1 MDHWKFGDWFPTEM
15 WRPKNE
21 DSIDSL
27 IRYFRQSL
35 VVFKKT
41 NHVYPYGISQYPVK
55 IMFPY
60 FTHRQWP
67 LNPDLQDTKP
77 IRIAFALGNLAPQR
91 ANWFTGHGM
100 LRKGW
105 KMQKKNMVNR
115 ADLGSAVPTLL
126 ELRHRHGHH
135 LASDNICRRHC
146 PQSTPCSW
154 RSLKPESRGDHCRMI
169 QDCLPDM
176 EKIVVFPSSFHPLEI
191 DIWTNQEEI
200 SNKSLTPQTSDSAGF
215 CWIPNS
221 PNGMII
227 SEALT
232 THHAPGL
239 RQKWWTSIAI
249 YVPWCWNI

>member
-1 MDHWKFGDWFPTEM
+1 MCSAGYGSLEVWGLIPNGDVTSKKRGFDRFTDTLFPS
-15 WRPKNE
+15 K
-21 DSIDSL
+21 SCC
-27 IRYFRQSL
+27 FK
-35 VVFKKT
+35 KKT
-41 NHVYPYGISQYPVK
+41 NHVYPYGISQYPIIVPPQYPVK

-60 FTHRQWP
+60 FTHRQWS

-146 PQSTPCSW
+146 PQSTPCS
-154 RSLKPESRGDHCRMI
+154 
-169 QDCLPDM
+169 
-176 EKIVVFPSSFHPLEI
+176 
-191 DIWTNQEEI
+191 
-200 SNKSLTPQTSDSAGF
+200 
-215 CWIPNS
+215 
-221 PNGMII
+221 
-227 SEALT
+227 
-232 THHAPGL
+232 
-239 RQKWWTSIAI
+239 
-249 YVPWCWNI
+249 